1 MADNR
6 LDTQIEKLTQAIKL
20 TQKLRASVTKVFTDL
35 SDGFQA
41 PKGDEKALLNK
52 LQKSLTAVNDN
63 LGDLEKLAPNIHST
77 TNIPPLLLNSVGL
90 LGLDPATDKS
100 GITTQLHHTHKW
112 TNKVHKLGDYTAQF
126 LGTNQLKRTNQGP
139 AGQAKRLR
147 RPEPTIHRI
156 PENINIQQLV
166 ASVDRA
172 YADMSVS
179 LIRPMGNSTVLQ
191 ITLAKTLKAVI
202 VLRGLLIEYVSIKA
216 YSEDFLTDD
225 GRPDIWSKSKYQVF
239 NKVTDLVTA
248 GTIHFYHPQLPDAS
262 LKSFLIW
269 LNNYKTLFSAPCS
282 KCGKYLQGFL
292 PPIWRDTRSS
302 QPLHDGCRQ

>member
-1 MADNR
+1 M
-6 LDTQIEKLTQAIKL
+6 
-20 TQKLRASVTKVFTDL
+20 
-35 SDGFQA
+35 
-41 PKGDEKALLNK
+41 
-52 LQKSLTAVNDN
+52 
-63 LGDLEKLAPNIHST
+63 EKLAPNIHST

-216 YSEDFLTDD
+216 FSEDFLTDD

>member
-63 LGDLEKLAPNIHST
+63 LGDLEKLAPNIPST
-77 TNIPPLLLNSVGL
+77 TNIPPLLLNSAGL
-90 LGLDPATDKS
+90 LGLDQATDKS
-100 GITTQLHHTHKW
+100 GIASQLHHTHKW
-112 TNKVHKLGDYTAQF
+112 TNKVHKLGDYSATF
-126 LGTNQLKRTNQGP
+126 LGTNQLKRTHPGP
-139 AGQAKRLR
+139 VGQAKGMRRL
-147 RPEPTIHRI
+147 EPTIHRV

-166 ASVDRA
+166 ASVDRSSP
-172 YADMSVS
+172 DMTVS

-216 YSEDFLTDD
+216 FNEDFLTDD
-225 GRPDIWSKSKYQVF
+225 GRPDIWSKSRCQVF

-248 GTIHFYHPQLPDAS
+248 ATIHFCHPHLPDVS
-262 LKSFLIW
+262 LRSFLIW

-282 KCGKYLQGFL
+282 KCGKHLQGFM
-292 PPIWRDTRSS
+292 PPVWRDTRSS

>member
-20 TQKLRASVTKVFTDL
+20 TQKLRASVSKVFTDL

-77 TNIPPLLLNSVGL
+77 TNIPPLLLNSTGL

-100 GITTQLHHTHKW
+100 GIATQLHHTHKW
-112 TNKVHKLGDYTAQF
+112 TNKVHKLGDYSAQF

-139 AGQAKRLR
+139 VGQSKRMR
-147 RPEPTIHRI
+147 RPEPTIHRV

-166 ASVDRA
+166 TTVDRSSP
-172 YADMSVS
+172 DMSVS

-216 YSEDFLTDD
+216 YNEDFLTDD
-225 GRPDIWSKSKYQVF
+225 GRPDIWSKSRYQVF
-239 NKVTDLVTA
+239 NRVTDLVTA
-248 GTIHFYHPQLPDAS
+248 ATIHFCHPQLPDVS
-262 LKSFLIW
+262 LRSFLIW